1 MTDTIKTPE
10 LGAAMNAVMRVIDD
24 ADKGVADATQARL
37 VIGASNT
44 ACRIVKSDIDRR
56 TSGIKLAALEAK
68 QIEHT
73 KQRQLGDAA

>member
-1 MTDTIKTPE
+1 MTTVKTPE
-10 LGAAMNAVMRVIDD
+10 LSAAMSAVMRVIDD
-24 ADKGVADATQARL
+24 ADKGVADASQAKL

-68 QIEHT
+68 QIEQGAQ
-73 KQRQLGDAA
+73 KQVGVAA